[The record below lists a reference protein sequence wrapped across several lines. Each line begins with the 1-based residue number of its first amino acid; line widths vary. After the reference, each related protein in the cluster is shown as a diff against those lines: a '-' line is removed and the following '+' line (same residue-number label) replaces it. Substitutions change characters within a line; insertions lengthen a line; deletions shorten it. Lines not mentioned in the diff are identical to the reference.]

1 MDGSLFGWHG
11 SAHPT
16 PPPKRCNGRNA
27 LDQKRSKSF
36 TSWAMVLATQQML
49 QDKLVMWH
57 GLDLNRGGQ
66 VTAGI

>member
-1 MDGSLFGWHG
+1 
-11 SAHPT
+11 
-16 PPPKRCNGRNA
+16 
-27 LDQKRSKSF
+27 
-36 TSWAMVLATQQML
+36 MVLATQQML